1 MIRRIVYATD
11 FSKASR
17 AAFAKALEFA
27 KAHRATLRVV
37 HVVAPVVP
45 MVGDGFVTPATY
57 EALEHSSH
65 AWARKNL
72 DRVVDKAR
80 AARVKADG
88 KVLDGVAHE
97 QILLAAKRADLLV
110 LGTHGRTG
118 IARFF
123 LGSVAGRVAASA
135 TVPVLTVRGR

>member
-1 MIRRIVYATD
+1 MSRRIVYATD

-17 AAFAKALEFA
+17 AAFAQALEFA
-27 KAHRATLRVV
+27 KANRAKLHVV

-45 MVGDGFVTPATY
+45 MVGDGFVTPAVY
-57 EALEHSSH
+57 EALERSGQAS
-65 AWARKNL
+65 AQKNL
-72 DRVVDKAR
+72 DRVVEKAR

-88 KVLDGVAHE
+88 KVLEGVAHE
-97 QILLAAKRADLLV
+97 QILRSAKRADLLV

-118 IARFF
+118 MARFF
-123 LGSVAGRVAASA
+123 LGSVAGRVVASA